1 MAEKEYIKRTALR
14 TARPRSERLRRLG
27 AGASGGT
34 SVVQSQVGTGSSAGS
49 AGDGHTHPNLPY
61 LDQITTDNDG
71 YEYLTQ
77 RKEDADGNV
86 SETTEKVKSGYADDA
101 AHASEA
107 DHSADADTWKKH
119 EFDDWMDQSV
129 RTKDTV
135 EFAKVIFGL
144 LQTPGFLSGIA
155 SGKGA
160 AIDGDGNGEMESLT
174 LRSFLKVPELIYNK
188 IRVTGG
194 EMWNT
199 EGGTIASVEKDPDSD
214 TAYIL
219 TLDIEDGDRI
229 DLAVDDI
236 CKANYNSGGTF
247 VSSYFRVTA
256 VDQSAKTVRIVLG
269 ADSEVPGGENHAP
282 VPYMHIAR
290 YGSFT
295 DTERQRSQYFS
306 SSEMRI
312 AMLDGVDQYIILP
325 KHYKT
330 VWGNVPDALVPSNV
344 PLKGKASMYLDSVL
358 ARNVIQL
365 DASGSVVKTIRDR
378 GLWDSS
384 VTDYLCNESCQ
395 DEVWHLS
402 CKWRCIVEGT
412 TAEPKWDSTDWL
424 LVAGD
429 TSLSLEIESSDG
441 DTFLCGELET
451 TLTAVVK
458 RGVNDITADILSS
471 DFSWSRDTGDATEDS
486 AWNTSHAGCGKSV
499 ALTNEDLPADR
510 RKGKF
515 ICAAYVRDG
524 AETLTAEVE
533 V

>member
-1 MAEKEYIKRTALR
+1 MADKEYIKRTSLR

-27 AGASGGT
+27 AAVSGGS
-34 SVVQSQVGTGSSAGS
+34 SVVQSQSGLAAGAS

-61 LDQITTDNDG
+61 LNQITTDNDG

-77 RKEDADGNV
+77 SREDADGNV
-86 SETTEKVKSGYADDA
+86 SETTEKVKAGYADDA

-135 EFAKVIFGL
+135 RFAKVIFGL
-144 LQTPGFLSGIA
+144 LQTPDFLSGIETGA
-155 SGKGA
+155 GA
-160 AIDGDGNGEMESLT
+160 AIDENGNGEMNSLI

-188 IRVTGG
+188 IRITGG

-199 EGGTIASVEKDPDSD
+199 EGGTVASVEKDPDSD
-214 TAYIL
+214 TAY
-219 TLDIEDGDRI
+219 TLALEVEDGDTI

-236 CKANYNSGGTF
+236 CKGHYNSGGTF
-247 VSSYFRVTA
+247 ISSYFRVTA
-256 VDQSAKTVRIVLG
+256 VDQSARTVRIVLG

-282 VPYMHIAR
+282 VPYMHVAR

-330 VWGNVPDALVPSNV
+330 VWGNVPDSLVPSNI

-358 ARNVIQL
+358 ARNFIQL

-378 GLWDSS
+378 GLWDAS
-384 VTDYLCNESCQ
+384 VTDYLCDDEWQ

-429 TSLSLEIESSDG
+429 SSLSLDIESSDG

-451 TLTAVVK
+451 TLTAVVR
-458 RGVNDITADILSS
+458 RGVNDITSSILDS
-471 DFSWSRDTGDATEDS
+471 DFTWSRDTGDTAEDS
-486 AWNTSHAGCGKSV
+486 AWNTSHAGSGKSV
-499 ALTNEDLPADR
+499 ALTNEDLPTTH
-510 RKGKF
+510 RKGRF
-515 ICAAYVRDG
+515 VCTAYVRDG
-524 AETLTAEVE
+524 AETLTAEVAI
-533 V
+533 